1 MWNTIQYDYT
11 SVDDQQHAVWSQCRL
26 FIIVVVAPIIIIII
40 IIIIINVKIIVTL
53 LLLHYGP

>member
-40 IIIIINVKIIVTL
+40 IINVKIIVTL